1 MGYMFYGASSF
12 NQPLDSWVVSSV
24 TNMHRMFY
32 KAENFNQNISNWD
45 VSNVV
50 DCGDFAT
57 DSSLSEENMP
67 KFTNCNP

>member
-1 MGYMFYGASSF
+1 MCCMFEWTKSF
-12 NQPLDSWVVSSV
+12 NQPL
-24 TNMHRMFY
+24 N
-32 KAENFNQNISNWD
+32 NWN